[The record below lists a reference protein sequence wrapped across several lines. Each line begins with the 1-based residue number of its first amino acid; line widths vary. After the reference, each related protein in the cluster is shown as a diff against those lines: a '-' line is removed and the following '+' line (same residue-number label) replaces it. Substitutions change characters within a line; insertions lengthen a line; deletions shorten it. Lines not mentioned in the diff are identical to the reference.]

1 MSLYI
6 KPNCTEHNWTQ
17 WEILP
22 SVSVGLDFEE
32 TIIHWFI
39 KAQIN
44 LLYKKCRCNTVIYR
58 HWYDS
63 PWDFCCILPKAAI
76 IKPQMTPNNTTIDM
90 AFRSSSPSGNKT
102 ISFLP
107 MLKIK
112 CTALTPSVRCL
123 TSKLPFLVR
132 MKIVLVLFF
141 KINSSVFLSFL
152 IHILINLR
160 HSTSPSAHRALQVYT
175 YACLCTP
182 SHTPAV
188 GFILFPVWFKHTLI
202 K

>member
-1 MSLYI
+1 MAIILSSLCIAWCSEHSSHIKLSRKCHYI
-6 KPNCTEHNWTQ
+6 LTLTAQN
-17 WEILP
+17 
-22 SVSVGLDFEE
+22 
-32 TIIHWFI
+32 IIELNGRYCPLCFSGSWLWRNNNSWFI

-44 LLYKKCRCNTVIYR
+44 LLYKKCRHNTVIYR

-63 PWDFCCILPKAAI
+63 PWDFRYILPKATI
-76 IKPQMTPNNTTIDM
+76 IKPQMTLNNTTIDM
-90 AFRSSSPSGNKT
+90 VFRSFFPSGNKT

-112 CTALTPSVRCL
+112 CTALAPSVRCL

-152 IHILINLR
+152 M
-160 HSTSPSAHRALQVYT
+160 
-175 YACLCTP
+175 
-182 SHTPAV
+182 
-188 GFILFPVWFKHTLI
+188 HTLV
-202 K
+202 